1 MLSFGCMVE
10 RQSEPPK
17 GEPAERRGVG
27 STRLNSRVRLHNADN
42 EKNFPI
48 FASTL

>member
-27 STRLNSRVRLHNADN
+27 KHAT
-42 EKNFPI
+42 
-48 FASTL
+48 